1 MYETILMTQS
11 YRIPLLSLIK
21 GATLWFDDV
30 HVAPK
35 VKPKCFK
42 SVVCNLCLSTAT
54 KATQEIL
61 CGLTQLWIHTSF
73 YQLMEIIWILLSDLE
88 T

>member
-1 MYETILMTQS
+1 MYETILTTQS

-30 HVAPK
+30 APK

-42 SVVCNLCLSTAT
+42 SVVCNLC
-54 KATQEIL
+54 
-61 CGLTQLWIHTSF
+61 
-73 YQLMEIIWILLSDLE
+73 
-88 T
+88 

>member
-21 GATLWFDDV
+21 GSTCTLWFDD
-30 HVAPK
+30 VAPK

-42 SVVCNLCLSTAT
+42 SVVCNLC
-54 KATQEIL
+54 
-61 CGLTQLWIHTSF
+61 
-73 YQLMEIIWILLSDLE
+73 
-88 T
+88 